1 MRVLPTPGAT
11 SGEHMFALI
20 LPNGLM
26 YAPKLAS
33 TLTRCT
39 AQCAKWKTAE
49 GAALACDKA
58 NAQRTD
64 KEPKFELVVLYQ
76 EADVCAA

>member
-1 MRVLPTPGAT
+1 
-11 SGEHMFALI
+11 
-20 LPNGLM
+20 
-26 YAPKLAS
+26 
-33 TLTRCT
+33 LTRCT